1 MVQNEDMFNLRIL
14 ALIFLLTGNLACQSS
29 RLRSFDKLLLGQE
42 KDTVLEVM
50 GGPTY
55 HERIQGQD
63 RWTYILYESD
73 IRHEKVVY
81 FLDGFLTYRGLPI
94 PPIISAEEQDSI
106 NAEKNLK
113 LSLKEQ
119 IEYQKEAKGR
129 NSNPSTTQLKTNIE
143 SQNH

>member
-14 ALIFLLTGNLACQSS
+14 ALIFLLTGSQACQSS
-29 RLRSFDKLLLGQE
+29 RLRSFDKLMLGQE

-55 HERIQGQD
+55 RERIQGQD

-73 IRHEKVVY
+73 IRHEKVIY

-106 NAEKNLK
+106 NAEQNLK

-119 IEYQKEAKGR
+119 IEYQKESKGKT
-129 NSNPSTTQLKTNIE
+129 SNQSTTQLKTNIE